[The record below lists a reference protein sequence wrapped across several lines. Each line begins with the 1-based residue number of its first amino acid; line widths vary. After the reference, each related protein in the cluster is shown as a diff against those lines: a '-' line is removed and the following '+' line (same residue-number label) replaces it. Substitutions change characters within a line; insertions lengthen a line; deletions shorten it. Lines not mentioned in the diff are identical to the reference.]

1 MQQPVVRVGEWR
13 VTPSI
18 NQISR
23 QGRQLTLEPRL
34 IDLLVYFASHPDEV
48 LSRDE
53 IIDNIWM
60 RNIVTSHVVTQ
71 SISELRKWLKDGD
84 EQSPE
89 YITTVPK
96 RGYKLTAPVVWMTE
110 ESADNGPSTLV
121 TSPEMAPAGQV
132 NTLPEPV
139 TASAPSLFRQARKK
153 VDRRN
158 RVASFWTWLLFLLS
172 LGALIALVIMSLINS
187 HPPVTKTRLLLNP
200 RDIDVRFERG
210 ISCNKWSSQQSY
222 AIGLGNLITSSLNTY
237 STFMVHDKTNYNVT
251 EPSSSGKTLTIK
263 FVNQRHYR
271 AQQCFMSVLLVD
283 NADSSIML
291 DKRYF
296 ITDNTLLSVQ
306 EDLLH
311 SLSAVLTQ
319 PWPPR
324 MQAQLTQFRN
334 SQSLSLAQYYQAD
347 QLIMEGDVVSL
358 NKASELLSV
367 VAKDAPDFINA
378 LLEKVLVDVLR
389 HSQQQFNE
397 PQLTA
402 LNNELSK
409 IAQLPGIEE
418 SATWYQIQT
427 INGLS
432 KGDIDNAYR
441 NINKSI
447 ELEMSWLN
455 YVLLGKIYEMKGDN
469 RLAAD
474 AYITAFNLRPGENT
488 LYWIENGVFQTS
500 IKKAAPYLK
509 TFLAQE

>member
-1 MQQPVVRVGEWR
+1 
-13 VTPSI
+13 
-18 NQISR
+18 
-23 QGRQLTLEPRL
+23 
-34 IDLLVYFASHPDEV
+34 
-48 LSRDE
+48 
-53 IIDNIWM
+53 
-60 RNIVTSHVVTQ
+60 
-71 SISELRKWLKDGD
+71 
-84 EQSPE
+84 
-89 YITTVPK
+89 
-96 RGYKLTAPVVWMTE
+96 
-110 ESADNGPSTLV
+110 
-121 TSPEMAPAGQV
+121 
-132 NTLPEPV
+132 
-139 TASAPSLFRQARKK
+139 
-153 VDRRN
+153 
-158 RVASFWTWLLFLLS
+158 
-172 LGALIALVIMSLINS
+172 
-187 HPPVTKTRLLLNP
+187 
-200 RDIDVRFERG
+200 
-210 ISCNKWSSQQSY
+210 
-222 AIGLGNLITSSLNTY
+222 
-237 STFMVHDKTNYNVT
+237 
-251 EPSSSGKTLTIK
+251 
-263 FVNQRHYR
+263 
-271 AQQCFMSVLLVD
+271 
-283 NADSSIML
+283 
-291 DKRYF
+291 
-296 ITDNTLLSVQ
+296 
-306 EDLLH
+306 
-311 SLSAVLTQ
+311 
-319 PWPPR
+319 
-324 MQAQLTQFRN
+324 
-334 SQSLSLAQYYQAD
+334 
-347 QLIMEGDVVSL
+347 MEGDVVSL